1 MASGDV
7 SPQPELSI
15 ELVAAVTGYTDTPA
29 GHATYA
35 VSCKVSAEGAGRWR
49 SSVLVERRFKE
60 FDKLHSA
67 LAPRIATTCR
77 LLTCYAGISTV
88 PSFSCCTVGSQ
99 SRGHAAD
106 GSSVP
111 VSRIACRVATI
122 AAL

>member
-67 LAPRIATTCR
+67 LAP
-77 LLTCYAGISTV
+77 LLPLPKEVIKRGVRRRQLTERRVGTPRARAPIPCCYALRHRPRST
-88 PSFSCCTVGSQ
+88 
-99 SRGHAAD
+99 
-106 GSSVP
+106 
-111 VSRIACRVATI
+111 
-122 AAL
+122 